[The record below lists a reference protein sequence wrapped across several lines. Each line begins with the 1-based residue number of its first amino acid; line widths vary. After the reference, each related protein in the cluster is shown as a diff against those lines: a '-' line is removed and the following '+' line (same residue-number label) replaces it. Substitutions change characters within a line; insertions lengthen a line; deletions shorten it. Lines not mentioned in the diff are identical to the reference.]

1 VIGIMQ
7 KVGIHLFCID
17 GTNLVRGSFG
27 YGGPSFQAQEEA
39 DSRRLLEIMGQ
50 VCAAQEGRI
59 EVEVFFDGA
68 SRPALS
74 ASGLR
79 VSFARDLEADDVI
92 LDRVRSKRYA
102 GAGKVTVVTG
112 DAELGAAVC
121 DEGGRWLRV
130 RPGTGLEEVM
140 KSIEGRI

>member
-1 VIGIMQ
+1 MQ

-27 YGGPSFQAQEEA
+27 YGGAQFQAQEEA
-39 DSRRLLEIMGQ
+39 DSLRLVQVLEQ
-50 VCAAQEGRI
+50 VCGAQGGRI
-59 EVEVFFDGA
+59 EVEVFFDGG
-68 SRPALS
+68 SRPGLS
-74 ASGLR
+74 SSSDLR
-79 VSFARDLEADDVI
+79 VSFARELEADALI

-112 DAELGAAVC
+112 DAELGAQVC

-140 KSIEGRI
+140 KSIEGRIKK